1 MEGSKMKKSLLLMGI
16 LSIALIA
23 ALITGCA
30 MEQATAPED
39 GAVVT
44 FSIGKGDFTAKTI
57 LPEEDMEIANYLVTA
72 YLTSDPGNLVINETI
87 PYAGT
92 TVTVVKLLSPGEY
105 SFKVK
110 AFNTTPFLIGEGFY
124 NDDPAATVVIEPTD
138 KVVNI
143 PITVRPAGG
152 EGTFDLTI
160 TWPNVDFGTVT
171 PEIAVTLTAES
182 GQDPANNVVD
192 DTVTVDEAGRNAT
205 YTNDTL
211 ANGYYR
217 VLIVMRDSI
226 TDGILWSTI
235 DALRIIKDDES
246 RVGYVLEQEFD
257 EIVAVD
263 IDPELENP
271 FIVVLRIDGVEYISD
286 EENTNG
292 YTLLPDY
299 FFRNKDQTL
308 TVIALPRDV
317 TNAALSAD
325 SYEWYLNGI
334 QSLTSQEDPDD
345 PINQYSQVTVGGT
358 NSGASTT
365 LTGTWWINVLV
376 KIGDVLVSET
386 VRVVFLP

>member
-105 SFKVK
+105 SFKVE

-171 PEIAVTLTAES
+171 PEVFVTITAES

-192 DTVTVDEAGRNAT
+192 ATVTVNEENKDAT
-205 YTNDTL
+205 YINNTL
-211 ANGYYR
+211 DNGYYR
-217 VLIVMRDSI
+217 VAIMMK
-226 TDGILWSTI
+226 GNGEILWSTI